1 MTDLGVSDHAVL
13 RYLERAG
20 GFEIERL
27 RAEIARKVAQARLPD
42 QTYVP
47 IGDLH
52 FIVREGEEG
61 LVVTTVLQR
70 PERKKRK
77 KPKAW
82 RIEDDL
88 I

>member
-27 RAEIARKVAQARLPD
+27 RAEIARKVAQARRPD

-47 IGDLH
+47 IGDLN
-52 FIVREGEEG
+52 FIVRESEDG